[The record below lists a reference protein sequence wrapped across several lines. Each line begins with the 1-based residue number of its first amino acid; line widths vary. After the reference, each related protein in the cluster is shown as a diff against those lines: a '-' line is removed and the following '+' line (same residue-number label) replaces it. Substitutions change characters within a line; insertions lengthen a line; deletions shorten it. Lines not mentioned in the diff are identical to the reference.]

1 MVVKTCCSYCKVLSC
16 IVRYSTVQEWTETQV
31 ARNEMNKDQAVG
43 QVKDNFNAFSNEIQ
57 QQQERI
63 YWGIT
68 SRQEEPS
75 QKRLSLEEKIF
86 NVRIFE
92 YDVAKKNDHQPDG
105 R

>member
-1 MVVKTCCSYCKVLSC
+1 MN
-16 IVRYSTVQEWTETQV
+16 RDQV

-75 QKRLSLEEKIF
+75 EKIF